1 MFPLAVGRGGAWG
14 LAEGLEGGGEL
25 GEGDD
30 LVEGQGAKV
39 LEDVIGSQVAQA
51 TALLRQ
57 VFARAR
63 GLRPCTV
70 HTRPEIMHTKPW
82 TKHTKPQ
89 IKNTK
94 QMTHAHTRT
103 STQSL
108 DQTHKALDRARK
120 ADHTH
125 TLHSHTTL
133 THYTHALHSHTRPN
147 IKRTK

>member
-82 TKHTKPQ
+82 TKHTKP
-89 IKNTK
+89 
-94 QMTHAHTRT
+94 
-103 STQSL
+103 
-108 DQTHKALDRARK
+108 
-120 ADHTH
+120 
-125 TLHSHTTL
+125 
-133 THYTHALHSHTRPN
+133 
-147 IKRTK
+147 